1 MWLYRDLT
9 TGDTSEYF
17 VTAIRWFERFETNIL
32 WSPLYTS
39 FYGHTLF
46 APHSVY
52 GATTLHRIII
62 VVAAAVG
69 VLALMRRLMSPGLA
83 LLVALWWTIL
93 PINFDTLYEVHLF
106 ALLPMLIVL
115 IVASSGTTTLHRGII
130 LALLVSITVLV
141 RNETSVVLAMFA
153 GFCIFEEA
161 ARPFGKQLRN
171 AAWWRARILEYT
183 VPVLVVSAVIVFCY
197 ARSTTK

>member
-1 MWLYRDLT
+1 MSLADKISSAFDRYALLSYAIVVAVAAKTVWGMWLYRDLT
-9 TGDTSEYF
+9 TGDTSSYF
-17 VTAIRWFERFETNIL
+17 VKAIRWFERFETDIL

-39 FYGHTLF
+39 FYGQTLF
-46 APHSVY
+46 ATHSVY

-106 ALLPMLIVL
+106 ALLPILIVL
-115 IVASSGTTTLHRGII
+115 IVASSGTRPAHRGII
-130 LALLVSITVLV
+130 LALLLGITVLV
-141 RNETSVVLAMFA
+141 RNETSVALMVFA
-153 GFCIFEEA
+153 
-161 ARPFGKQLRN
+161 
-171 AAWWRARILEYT
+171 
-183 VPVLVVSAVIVFCY
+183 
-197 ARSTTK
+197 